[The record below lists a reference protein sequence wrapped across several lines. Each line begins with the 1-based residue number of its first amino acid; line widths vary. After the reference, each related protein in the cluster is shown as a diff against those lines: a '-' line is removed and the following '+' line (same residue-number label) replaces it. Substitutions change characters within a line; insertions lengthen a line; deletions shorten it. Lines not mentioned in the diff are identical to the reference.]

1 MIQIFNMDTRK
12 LTLSSLLC
20 AVALILSYIES
31 LIPPFFALP
40 GIKIGLPNLVIIF
53 ILYRLGAKYAFAVSL
68 LRVVISSLLFGS
80 ILTAIYSVAGAVVS
94 LLLMM
99 LIKRLSLFS
108 EVGVSIIGG
117 VSHNAAQIAVAAII
131 METSQIVYYLPAL
144 IISGTLSGALIGIGG
159 AVLIKKLKLKEKY

>member
-80 ILTAIYSVAGAVVS
+80 ILTAIYSVAVCFA
-94 LLLMM
+94 
-99 LIKRLSLFS
+99 
-108 EVGVSIIGG
+108 
-117 VSHNAAQIAVAAII
+117 
-131 METSQIVYYLPAL
+131 PAER
-144 IISGTLSGALIGIGG
+144 I
-159 AVLIKKLKLKEKY
+159 